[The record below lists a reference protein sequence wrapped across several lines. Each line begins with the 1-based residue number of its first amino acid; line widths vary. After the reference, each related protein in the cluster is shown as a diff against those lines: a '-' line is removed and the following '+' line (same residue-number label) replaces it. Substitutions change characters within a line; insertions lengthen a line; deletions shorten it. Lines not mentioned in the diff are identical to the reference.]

1 MTIKEYVEGH
11 QRMSIN
17 GWLAQIKK
25 DDLEH
30 MERKIITVADSLGM
44 IKIDDMDFVTA
55 FKRSITI

>member
-17 GWLAQIKK
+17 DWLAQIKK

-30 MERKIITVADSLGM
+30 LPRHGE
-44 IKIDDMDFVTA
+44 
-55 FKRSITI
+55 